1 MRDNKRGIIMKRFL
15 ILFSVLLIGTCSFA
29 EEVMVIRNVNFN
41 NFWRKK
47 GIDEE
52 KVLQVGQKIM
62 MANAIPKRVPIF
74 VDSTKKTINA
84 NSNLYDKTVTI
95 YSGMFLYID
104 NDDELA
110 YILSHEIAHSVEAYG
125 GMAKYMAMNANS
137 KKYEQKA
144 DLNGIDYMVKAGYDP
159 IAAITMGN
167 KIFGEPVWDWGCT
180 YTHPKGSKRLI
191 DMYKYIYVK
200 YPQYLDSPYTKT
212 PSYKNFVYSM
222 NKDITEF
229 QQKQKRRKLKQMQNG
244 DL

>member
-1 MRDNKRGIIMKRFL
+1 MKK
-15 ILFSVLLIGTCSFA
+15 ILTLLCVVLIGSCA
-29 EEVMVIRNVNFN
+29 LADEIMIIKGVNMN

-52 KVLQVGQKIM
+52 KVIKVGQKILLD
-62 MANAIPKRVPIF
+62 NHIPKRVPIF
-74 VDSTKKTINA
+74 VDSTKKNVNA

-110 YILSHEIAHSVEAYG
+110 YVLSHEIAHSVEAYG
-125 GMAKYMAMNANS
+125 GMIKYMAMNANA

-167 KIFGEPVWDWGCT
+167 KIFGEPVWDWGFT
-180 YTHPKGSKRLI
+180 YTHPKGSKRLM

-200 YPQYLDSPYTKT
+200 YPQYLNSPLTYS

-222 NKDITEF
+222 NKDIKEF
-229 QQKQKRRKLKQMQNG
+229 QQKQRKRQLKQQNG

>member
-1 MRDNKRGIIMKRFL
+1 MKK
-15 ILFSVLLIGTCSFA
+15 ILVLLGVLLIGSCSFA
-29 EEVMVIRNVNFN
+29 EEILVIKNVNMS

-52 KVLQVGQKIM
+52 KVLQVGQRIM
-62 MANAIPKRVPIF
+62 ISNRIPKRVPIF
-74 VDSTKKTINA
+74 VDSEKKTINA
-84 NSNLYDKTVTI
+84 TSNRYDKRVTI
-95 YSGMFLYID
+95 YAGMFLYMD

-110 YILSHEIAHSVEAYG
+110 YVLSHEIAHSVEAYG
-125 GMAKYMAMNANS
+125 GMIKYLAINANS

-167 KIFGEPVWDWGCT
+167 KIFGEPVWDWGFT
-180 YTHPKGSKRLI
+180 YTHPKGSKRLM

-200 YPQYLDSPYTKT
+200 YPQYLNSPYTQT
-212 PSYKNFVYSM
+212 ASYKNFTYSM
-222 NKDITEF
+222 NKEIKEF
-229 QQKQKRRKLKQMQNG
+229 QQKQKRRQLKQQENG